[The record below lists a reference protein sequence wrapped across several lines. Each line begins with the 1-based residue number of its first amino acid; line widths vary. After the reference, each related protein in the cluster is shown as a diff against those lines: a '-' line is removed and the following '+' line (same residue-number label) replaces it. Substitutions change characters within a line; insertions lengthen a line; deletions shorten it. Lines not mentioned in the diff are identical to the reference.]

1 MEEKKFNAKEVKMA
15 TPSSEKGEQAQKYS
29 YEQLNNIC
37 NQLYQQNQ
45 NLVKQLQQLNMVNM
59 FKRLDYLFKVVELSN
74 GSSVYHFNKEFVN
87 DCIAEIEESMTPV
100 PEEENAQREEGEQ
113 QKGS

>member
-1 MEEKKFNAKEVKMA
+1 MEEKKLNAKEVKMA
-15 TPSSEKGEQAQKYS
+15 TPSSEKGEQAQKYT

-45 NLVKQLQQLNMVNM
+45 NLVKQLQQLNLVNM
-59 FKRLDYLFKVVELSN
+59 FKRLDYLFKVVEISN
-74 GSSVYHFNKEFVN
+74 GSSTYSFNKDFVN

-100 PEEENAQREEGEQ
+100 PEEENAQKEEGK
-113 QKGS
+113 QKKSN